1 MTSSICVNRIG
12 KFNYSTDRTDKED
25 YKTEFVSRIEFRN
38 SGKTIFGDIPY
49 YQEIEFSSPQSIDDL
64 IAILVAAKTDLAADK
79 DWSCK
84 LKEAVQRCNNE
95 IEPEITEEGV
105 KCGLCGEVTSVKYG
119 DRKDGEYDHK
129 PKRCASCGAFL
140 EETY

>member
-1 MTSSICVNRIG
+1 MTSSIYVNGIG

-38 SGKTIFGDIPY
+38 SGKTIFGDVPY
-49 YQEIEFSSPQSIDDL
+49 YQEIEFSSPQSIDEL
-64 IAILVAAKTDLAADK
+64 IAILVYAKTDLMADK

-84 LKEAVQRCNNE
+84 VKEAIERCNNE
-95 IEPEITEEGV
+95 FKSEETENGIL
-105 KCGLCGEVTSVKYG
+105 CGCCGEVTSVKYG
-119 DRKDGEYDHK
+119 DMRDGEYDRK
-129 PKRCASCGAFL
+129 PKRCASCGSFL